1 MSASRLLLV
10 SFATAAVIAVLGVWK
25 LGARSPEVVEI
36 RNACDTFVS
45 EVSPNRTPALRQ
57 NGQRIE
63 LILSFTPAKVEEA
76 NRLINAVGSGT
87 SKLRVAAS
95 GMDLNALRI
104 EPGLLVLQVQ
114 GVEQAKSILR
124 QLCFEEA
131 EVSKLSFSRA
141 Q

>member
-1 MSASRLLLV
+1 MPASRLLLV

-25 LGARSPEVVEI
+25 LGARSPEMVEI
-36 RNACDTFVS
+36 KNACDTFVS

-57 NGQRIE
+57 NGQEIE

-76 NRLINAVGSGT
+76 NRLINAVAGGT
-87 SKLRVAAS
+87 SQLRVAAS
-95 GMDLNALRI
+95 GTDLTALRV

-114 GVEQAKSILR
+114 GIEQAKSILR
-124 QLCFEEA
+124 QLCFEET

>member
-1 MSASRLLLV
+1 MPASRLLLF
-10 SFATAAVIAVLGVWK
+10 SFATAAVIAVLGIWK
-25 LGARSPEVVEI
+25 LGARSPEMVEI
-36 RNACDTFVS
+36 KNACDTFVS
-45 EVSPNRTPALRQ
+45 EVSPTRTPALRQ

-76 NRLINAVGSGT
+76 NRLIKAVAGGT

-95 GMDLNALRI
+95 GMDLTALRV

-114 GVEQAKSILR
+114 GIEQAKSILR
-124 QLCFEEA
+124 QLCFEEP
-131 EVSKLSFSRA
+131 EISKLSFSRA